1 VTHAAVTISGP
12 DQLRLERAKPT
23 PRPGPTQILARVE
36 CVGLCFS
43 DLKLLAKFADHPR
56 KAPLLDGADDLGGHV
71 PGAAPTVPGHEAV
84 LRVVEVGSAVSSVR
98 VGGRYVVQGDF
109 RHLRTA
115 TSSSAFGYG
124 FEGALQEYV
133 LIDERA
139 TIGDDGRSH
148 LLPAPEDASASRLA
162 LTEPWACLEGAFGTA
177 QRQRLRPGGT
187 VLLAGGCA
195 YDIDELDLSATGTR
209 LFAGDGPVPPG
220 FTRVELDAVP
230 ARAIDDLLL
239 SGSDPDLVERTF
251 PLLADDGLM
260 LLGTHGQPFGRDVVI
275 QLGRVHYGN
284 VRIVAAGRFAE
295 ALSLV
300 PPSSEIRGGDHVL
313 VVGAGGPM
321 GTMAMLLAIARSRP
335 DALVEGCGRDAGRLS
350 ALRDRIGTPA
360 VRTRIFDAEREQ
372 PDGAVDYSILMAPEL
387 VGYAIRAAAPGGIIN
402 MFASP
407 PAEAMVSLDLDA
419 IAAKRLYLLG
429 TSGST
434 VDDMQAVLR
443 KAEAGEINPDISV
456 GAVAGLAGAIAG
468 YQAVR
473 DRRIAGKV
481 IVYPELVDCP
491 LTTLAELAEAY
502 PSMAPMLAES
512 VWSAAAER
520 ELATCFQ
527 KAVTAAA
534 PATVRTSSTS
544 SRDSEP

>member
-1 VTHAAVTISGP
+1 
-12 DQLRLERAKPT
+12 
-23 PRPGPTQILARVE
+23 
-36 CVGLCFS
+36 
-43 DLKLLAKFADHPR
+43 
-56 KAPLLDGADDLGGHV
+56 
-71 PGAAPTVPGHEAV
+71 
-84 LRVVEVGSAVSSVR
+84 
-98 VGGRYVVQGDF
+98 
-109 RHLRTA
+109 
-115 TSSSAFGYG
+115 
-124 FEGALQEYV
+124 
-133 LIDERA
+133 
-139 TIGDDGRSH
+139 
-148 LLPAPEDASASRLA
+148 
-162 LTEPWACLEGAFGTA
+162 
-177 QRQRLRPGGT
+177 
-187 VLLAGGCA
+187 
-195 YDIDELDLSATGTR
+195 
-209 LFAGDGPVPPG
+209 
-220 FTRVELDAVP
+220 
-230 ARAIDDLLL
+230 
-239 SGSDPDLVERTF
+239 
-251 PLLADDGLM
+251 
-260 LLGTHGQPFGRDVVI
+260 
-275 QLGRVHYGN
+275 
-284 VRIVAAGRFAE
+284 
-295 ALSLV
+295 
-300 PPSSEIRGGDHVL
+300 
-313 VVGAGGPM
+313 
-321 GTMAMLLAIARSRP
+321 
-335 DALVEGCGRDAGRLS
+335 LS

-534 PATVRTSSTS
+534 PATVRTSSTTANRRDAGNGRDCPS
-544 SRDSEP
+544 PPSAARPRRRRRRWPRRSVRAHRRRFGSRSRRPGRPRIDG